1 MIKLLT
7 DYQPFTKGEVLT
19 FGIEK
24 DAELVGKG
32 LAVWVKISD
41 LNYTKK

>member
-7 DYQPFTKGEVLT
+7 DYQPFTKGEILT
-19 FGIEK
+19 FGKEK
-24 DAELVGKG
+24 DAQLVEKG

-41 LNYTKK
+41 LNYKKK